1 MSIEFKKV
9 TKHFGGTDVVDDL
22 SLEIQD
28 GEFVVLLGPSGCG
41 KTTTLRMLA
50 GLENAT
56 SGDILIDGER
66 VNDVP
71 TQHRDVAMVF
81 QSYAL
86 YPHMTIAENIG
97 YPLRVRKIEK
107 GERAARVNRVAAML
121 EIESLLERKPRQLS
135 GGERQRV
142 ALARAIVREPRAYLM
157 DEPLSNLDAR
167 LRVQMRGELKRLQH
181 QLGTTTIYVTHDQ
194 AEAMTLASRVAVMRK
209 GLLQQFDTPMNIYN
223 YPANRFV
230 AEFVG
235 SPSMNF
241 VEGKIDPGSGTFVS
255 DSLLIPLSADQISN
269 LAGQSALTMG
279 IRPEH
284 IQVLAEPHDGAI
296 PASVYV
302 TELMG
307 NETFVFVTVGAN
319 RLIARAPADFRA
331 ELESKVWLRI
341 AAEKAH
347 FFDSAGAEISSLL
360 PDHLRNR
367 RPHLLRP
374 HLITRIGRMK
384 PIAREIFR
392 MRRELLSRDRVDI
405 KHRHTVTSCNL
416 LQPAAKL
423 NNLPLILVTR
433 RTWNSRRAR
442 NIRKVR
448 HHNSR
453 ARLFFEH
460 AENLFVVFRKLVQR
474 QPMPDV
480 VDADT
485 NSHKIRIHRDAL
497 VQLRTQDI
505 RSRRATHAE
514 IA

>member
-1 MSIEFKKV
+1 MGIEFRNV
-9 TKHFGGTDVVDDL
+9 TKHFGGTGVVADL
-22 SLEIQD
+22 SLEIRD

-56 SGDILIDGER
+56 SGDIFIEGER

-107 GERAARVNRVAAML
+107 SERAARVNRVAAML

-209 GLLQQFDTPMNIYN
+209 GRLQQFDTPMNIYN
-223 YPANRFV
+223 QPANRFV

-241 VEGKIDPGSGTFVS
+241 VDGKIDSASGTFVS
-255 DSLLIPLSADQISN
+255 DALRIPLSADQIKLHSTV
-269 LAGQSALTMG
+269 TMG

-284 IQVLAEPHDGAI
+284 IQVSAEPHEGAI

-307 NETFVFVTVGAN
+307 NETFVFVSVGAN
-319 RLIARAPADFRA
+319 RFIARAPADFRA

-341 AAEKAH
+341 AVEKAH
-347 FFDSAGAEISSLL
+347 FFDAQQ
-360 PDHLRNR
+360 N
-367 RPHLLRP
+367 
-374 HLITRIGRMK
+374 
-384 PIAREIFR
+384 
-392 MRRELLSRDRVDI
+392 
-405 KHRHTVTSCNL
+405 
-416 LQPAAKL
+416 
-423 NNLPLILVTR
+423 
-433 RTWNSRRAR
+433 RAR
-442 NIRKVR
+442 
-448 HHNSR
+448 
-453 ARLFFEH
+453 
-460 AENLFVVFRKLVQR
+460 
-474 QPMPDV
+474 
-480 VDADT
+480 
-485 NSHKIRIHRDAL
+485 
-497 VQLRTQDI
+497 
-505 RSRRATHAE
+505 
-514 IA
+514 

>member
-1 MSIEFKKV
+1 MSVEFRNVSKD
-9 TKHFGGTDVVDDL
+9 FGGACVVDDL
-22 SLEIQD
+22 SLEIRD

-50 GLENAT
+50 GLET
-56 SGDILIDGER
+56 VSSGEIYIGGER

-71 TQHRDVAMVF
+71 TQHRDLAMVF

-107 GERAARVNRVAAML
+107 NERADRVDRVAAML
-121 EIESLLERKPRQLS
+121 EIESLLDRKPRQLS

-209 GLLQQFDTPMNIYN
+209 GRLQQFDTPMNIYN
-223 YPANRFV
+223 EPANRFV

-241 VEGKIDPGSGTFVS
+241 VEGRIDRATFVS
-255 DSLLIPLSADQISN
+255 DSLRIPLNTQ
-269 LAGQSALTMG
+269 LAGPLTMG

-284 IQVLAEPHDGAI
+284 IQVFAERHDGAI
-296 PASVYV
+296 AATVYV

-307 NETFVFVTVGAN
+307 NETFVFLSVGEN

-331 ELESKVWLRI
+331 DVESKVWLRL
-341 AAEKAH
+341 ATERAH
-347 FFDSAGAEISSLL
+347 FFDPASG
-360 PDHLRNR
+360 
-367 RPHLLRP
+367 
-374 HLITRIGRMK
+374 
-384 PIAREIFR
+384 
-392 MRRELLSRDRVDI
+392 SR
-405 KHRHTVTSCNL
+405 TG
-416 LQPAAKL
+416 
-423 NNLPLILVTR
+423 
-433 RTWNSRRAR
+433 
-442 NIRKVR
+442 
-448 HHNSR
+448 
-453 ARLFFEH
+453 
-460 AENLFVVFRKLVQR
+460 
-474 QPMPDV
+474 
-480 VDADT
+480 
-485 NSHKIRIHRDAL
+485 
-497 VQLRTQDI
+497 
-505 RSRRATHAE
+505 
-514 IA
+514 

>member
-1 MSIEFKKV
+1 MGIKFENVSK
-9 TKHFGGTDVVDDL
+9 TFGDTRVVDDL
-22 SLEIQD
+22 TLEIND

-50 GLENAT
+50 GLETITA
-56 SGDILIDGER
+56 GDIYIGNQR

-71 TQHRDVAMVF
+71 TQHRDLAMVF

-107 GERAARVNRVAAML
+107 GERAERVNRVAAML
-121 EIESLLERKPRQLS
+121 EIESLLDRKPRQLS

-194 AEAMTLASRVAVMRK
+194 AEAMTLASRVAVMKK
-209 GLLQQFDTPMNIYN
+209 GRLQQFDTPMNIYHQ
-223 YPANRFV
+223 PANRFV

-241 VEGKIDPGSGTFVS
+241 VDGSIADGMFVS
-255 DSLLIPLSADQISN
+255 DSLRIPLSAYSGP
-269 LAGQSALTMG
+269 AHVTMG

-284 IQVLAEPHDGAI
+284 IDVLTEPRDGAI

-307 NETFVFVTVGAN
+307 NETFVFISVGPH

-331 ELESKVWLRI
+331 ELESTVWLHI
-341 AAEKAH
+341 ATDKAH
-347 FFDSAGAEISSLL
+347 FFNTDQI
-360 PDHLRNR
+360 
-367 RPHLLRP
+367 
-374 HLITRIGRMK
+374 
-384 PIAREIFR
+384 
-392 MRRELLSRDRVDI
+392 RV
-405 KHRHTVTSCNL
+405 NL
-416 LQPAAKL
+416 
-423 NNLPLILVTR
+423 
-433 RTWNSRRAR
+433 
-442 NIRKVR
+442 
-448 HHNSR
+448 
-453 ARLFFEH
+453 
-460 AENLFVVFRKLVQR
+460 
-474 QPMPDV
+474 
-480 VDADT
+480 
-485 NSHKIRIHRDAL
+485 
-497 VQLRTQDI
+497 
-505 RSRRATHAE
+505 
-514 IA
+514 

>member
-1 MSIEFKKV
+1 MAIEFRNV
-9 TKHFGGTDVVDDL
+9 TKHFGGTSVVDDL
-22 SLEIQD
+22 SLEIRD

-56 SGDILIDGER
+56 SGDIFIDGER

-107 GERAARVNRVAAML
+107 SERAARVNRVAAML

-209 GLLQQFDTPMNIYN
+209 GRLQQFDTPMNIYN

-241 VEGKIDPGSGTFVS
+241 VEGKIDPASGTFVS
-255 DSLLIPLSADQISN
+255 DSLRIPLSADQIS
-269 LAGQSALTMG
+269 
-279 IRPEH
+279 
-284 IQVLAEPHDGAI
+284 
-296 PASVYV
+296 
-302 TELMG
+302 
-307 NETFVFVTVGAN
+307 
-319 RLIARAPADFRA
+319 
-331 ELESKVWLRI
+331 
-341 AAEKAH
+341 
-347 FFDSAGAEISSLL
+347 
-360 PDHLRNR
+360 
-367 RPHLLRP
+367 
-374 HLITRIGRMK
+374 
-384 PIAREIFR
+384 
-392 MRRELLSRDRVDI
+392 
-405 KHRHTVTSCNL
+405 
-416 LQPAAKL
+416 
-423 NNLPLILVTR
+423 
-433 RTWNSRRAR
+433 
-442 NIRKVR
+442 
-448 HHNSR
+448 
-453 ARLFFEH
+453 
-460 AENLFVVFRKLVQR
+460 
-474 QPMPDV
+474 
-480 VDADT
+480 
-485 NSHKIRIHRDAL
+485 
-497 VQLRTQDI
+497 QLRANQ
-505 RSRRATHAE
+505 R
-514 IA
+514 

>member
-1 MSIEFKKV
+1 MSVEFRNVSKD
-9 TKHFGGTDVVDDL
+9 FGGACVVDDL
-22 SLEIQD
+22 SLEIRD

-50 GLENAT
+50 GLET
-56 SGDILIDGER
+56 VSSGEIYIGGER

-71 TQHRDVAMVF
+71 TQHRDLAMVF

-107 GERAARVNRVAAML
+107 NERADRVNRVAAML
-121 EIESLLERKPRQLS
+121 EIESLLDRKPRQLS

-209 GLLQQFDTPMNIYN
+209 GRLQQFDTPMNIYN
-223 YPANRFV
+223 EPANRFV

-241 VEGKIDPGSGTFVS
+241 VEGRIDRATFVS
-255 DSLLIPLSADQISN
+255 DSLRIPLNIQ
-269 LAGQSALTMG
+269 LAGPLTMG

-284 IQVLAEPHDGAI
+284 IQVFAERHDGAI
-296 PASVYV
+296 AATVYV

-307 NETFVFVTVGAN
+307 NETFVFLSVGEN

-331 ELESKVWLRI
+331 DVESKVWLRL
-341 AAEKAH
+341 ATERAH
-347 FFDSAGAEISSLL
+347 FFDPASG
-360 PDHLRNR
+360 
-367 RPHLLRP
+367 
-374 HLITRIGRMK
+374 
-384 PIAREIFR
+384 
-392 MRRELLSRDRVDI
+392 SR
-405 KHRHTVTSCNL
+405 TG
-416 LQPAAKL
+416 
-423 NNLPLILVTR
+423 
-433 RTWNSRRAR
+433 
-442 NIRKVR
+442 
-448 HHNSR
+448 
-453 ARLFFEH
+453 
-460 AENLFVVFRKLVQR
+460 
-474 QPMPDV
+474 
-480 VDADT
+480 
-485 NSHKIRIHRDAL
+485 
-497 VQLRTQDI
+497 
-505 RSRRATHAE
+505 
-514 IA
+514 